1 MRQKLTSG
9 LLLVAVLAG
18 LALPGAAL
26 ASKSGRRNTA
36 IGLSGLAAYQ
46 LLHGHTTTGALAAG
60 GALYAW
66 KRTSDASK
74 AERRRARL
82 ARSYRSR
89 SRYSRARYRHR

>member
-1 MRQKLTSG
+1 MRQKLISG
-9 LLLVAVLAG
+9 LLLAAVVAG
-18 LALPGAAL
+18 LALPGAAR
-26 ASKSGRRNTA
+26 ASTSGRRNTA

-74 AERRRARL
+74 AQRRRARY
-82 ARSYRSR
+82 ARRYRSHY
-89 SRYSRARYRHR
+89 RYSRARYR

>member
-1 MRQKLTSG
+1 MRQKLTSA
-9 LLLVAVLAG
+9 LLLAALAIG
-18 LALPGAAL
+18 LALPGGAL
-26 ASKSGRRNTA
+26 ASTSGRRNTA

-66 KRTSDASK
+66 KRTSDARK
-74 AERRRARL
+74 AEKRRARY

-89 SRYSRARYRHR
+89 RYTRVRYHRR